1 MNDIIWG
8 IIILVVGVPL
18 LFIGLAALP
27 RMIEGGIVGFAVG
40 LALAWLA
47 DLVGLGEF
55 TLQIIF
61 GASGIGVIAG
71 LVFFVGEIVSEARS
85 GHHEPKSRS
94 QQSGRVTYR
103 SSVSSRECSHDWD
116 YTYLPNGNAYRECRH
131 CQATEKFLGVNW
143 YPT

>member
-40 LALAWLA
+40 LALASLA

-55 TLQIIF
+55 TLEIVL
-61 GASGIGVIAG
+61 GTSGIGVIAG
-71 LVFFVGEIVSEARS
+71 LLFFVGEIVSAAQI
-85 GHHEPKSRS
+85 GHHESKSRS
-94 QQSGRVTYR
+94 QQSSRVTYG
-103 SSVSSRECSHDWD
+103 SSVASRECSHDWD
-116 YTYLPNGNAYRECRH
+116 YRYRPNGNAYRECRH
-131 CQATEKFLGVNW
+131 CSATEMFHGENW
-143 YPT
+143 HRI